1 LARKEFPQLF
11 VKGSQEFNIGK
22 MLDRELPGLATHP
35 SRNLVIGDY
44 LRGAKMRI
52 EKSAKANERGNGAA
66 TNGAEK
72 PTLPEALTRNQ
83 NGHIPPIAPET
94 ARVPSNSPAVPQAR
108 KLVADATKN
117 VIAEGGAIDSIKQL
131 ILAKWKANRTS
142 VTDPKSAAAV

>member
-1 LARKEFPQLF
+1 
-11 VKGSQEFNIGK
+11 

-52 EKSAKANERGNGAA
+52 EKAAKAGERNGA
-66 TNGAEK
+66 TNGHEK
-72 PTLPEALTRNQ
+72 PNLPEALTRNQ

-117 VIAEGGAIDSIKQL
+117 VLAEGGTFDSIKNL
-131 ILAKWKANRTS
+131 ILAKRKANQN
-142 VTDPKSAAAV
+142 VTNPRSAVVV